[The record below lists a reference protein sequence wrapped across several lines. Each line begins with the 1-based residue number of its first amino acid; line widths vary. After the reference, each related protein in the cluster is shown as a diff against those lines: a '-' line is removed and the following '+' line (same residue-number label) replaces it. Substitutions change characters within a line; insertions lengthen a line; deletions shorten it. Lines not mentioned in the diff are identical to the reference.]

1 MAQRPGLIVTGPSTP
16 QKTAEIK
23 TLLGALLGIA
33 VLGLLMTYLV
43 RCPCERIP
51 GTVLFGVEVNAPV
64 SDWSFANDVR
74 LCQIQVQGVIP
85 WSVNLNCMA
94 DSDGAL
100 YLSCSVCE
108 GKYWSARALASAD
121 ARIRIAGQ
129 VFPVRLSRLQDA
141 ETLDV
146 AWLARASKT
155 GYGVG
160 KPRPD
165 HWWSFAV
172 VSR

>member
-1 MAQRPGLIVTGPSTP
+1 MTGSPVSEKP
-16 QKTAEIK
+16 AAVKA
-23 TLLGALLGIA
+23 LLGALMGI
-33 VLGLLMTYLV
+33 VVIGLLMTYMV

-51 GTVLFGVEVNAPV
+51 GSVLFGVEVKEPV
-64 SDWSFANDVR
+64 SDWSFANSAR

-94 DSDGAL
+94 DDAGAL

-108 GKYWSARALASAD
+108 GKYWSGRAMANPD

-129 VFPVRLSRLQDA
+129 VYPVRLSRLQDA
-141 ETLDV
+141 EILDV
-146 AWLARASKT
+146 AWLARGSKT
-155 GYGVG
+155 GFGVG
-160 KPRPD
+160 EPRPD

>member
-1 MAQRPGLIVTGPSTP
+1 MTGAPVSHNP
-16 QKTAEIK
+16 AGVKA
-23 TLLGALLGIA
+23 LLGALLGI
-33 VLGLLMTYLV
+33 VLIGLLMTYIV

-51 GTVLFGVEVNAPV
+51 GSVLFGAEVAEPV
-64 SDWSFANDVR
+64 SDWSFANSAG

-94 DSDGAL
+94 DGDGAL

-108 GKYWSARALASAD
+108 GKYWSGRALVNSD
-121 ARIRIAGQ
+121 ARLRIAGQ
-129 VFPVRLSRLQDA
+129 VYPVRLTRLQDA

-155 GYGVG
+155 GFGVG

>member
-1 MAQRPGLIVTGPSTP
+1 
-16 QKTAEIK
+16 
-23 TLLGALLGIA
+23 
-33 VLGLLMTYLV
+33 
-43 RCPCERIP
+43 
-51 GTVLFGVEVNAPV
+51 
-64 SDWSFANDVR
+64 
-74 LCQIQVQGVIP
+74 
-85 WSVNLNCMA
+85 MA
-94 DSDGAL
+94 DGDGAL

-108 GKYWSARALASAD
+108 GKYWSGRALVNSD
-121 ARIRIAGQ
+121 ARLRIAGQ
-129 VFPVRLSRLQDA
+129 VYPVRLTRLQDA

-155 GYGVG
+155 GFGVG

>member
-1 MAQRPGLIVTGPSTP
+1 VTGSPAFQNP
-16 QKTAEIK
+16 AGIK
-23 TLLGALLGIA
+23 TLLGALLGVVVI
-33 VLGLLMTYLV
+33 GLLMTYIV

-51 GTVLFGVEVNAPV
+51 GTVLFGVEVEEPV
-64 SDWSFANDVR
+64 SDWAFANAAG

-94 DSDGAL
+94 DGDGAL

-108 GKYWSARALASAD
+108 GKYWSGRALVNSD
-121 ARIRIAGQ
+121 ARVRIAGQ
-129 VFPVRLSRLQDA
+129 VYPVRLTRLQDA
-141 ETLDV
+141 KTLDA

-160 KPRPD
+160 ELRPD